1 MSTPITAK
9 GVALGTGRAF
19 VDLLRHGFSLFWIA
33 PLVVAIPVLPE
44 LIQHI
49 AEIQLGMFESRE
61 AFAAL
66 AQDPTRWAFGY
77 AKLAGLAVGFFA
89 AARFL
94 WCAAHGGRWYDLRQ
108 IAWGR
113 FVGGF
118 ILFMLIGSLGQIA
131 GMATGKTMHE
141 AVDWVMSLVS
151 LPALFLT
158 LAGLFGD
165 RTTTVQAMIRYCWPF
180 VLLLVVL
187 AAAGFAPL
195 QALHSMNHEW
205 AFGAHPAIVWALM
218 IFDSLV
224 VGGLATMV
232 GAAMFIGYDRF
243 TRFAKSR

>member
-1 MSTPITAK
+1 
-9 GVALGTGRAF
+9 
-19 VDLLRHGFSLFWIA
+19 
-33 PLVVAIPVLPE
+33 
-44 LIQHI
+44 
-49 AEIQLGMFESRE
+49 MFDTKE

-66 AQDPTRWAFGY
+66 AQDPTRWAFAYG
-77 AKLAGLAVGFFA
+77 KLAGLAIGFFA

-94 WCAAHGGRWYDLRQ
+94 WCAAHGGRWYDMRQ

-118 ILFMLIGSLGQIA
+118 ILFMLVGSVGQIA
-131 GMATGKTMHE
+131 ELATGMSIHQGWDWE
-141 AVDWVMSLVS
+141 ASLVS

-165 RTTTVQAMIRYCWPF
+165 RTTSVQAMMRYCWPF
-180 VLLLVVL
+180 VLLLAVL

-205 AFGAHPAIVWALM
+205 AFGAHPAGVWALM

-243 TRFAKSR
+243 VRFSASR